1 MNNCERRINMKL
13 SSEIT
18 KQKFEKHL
26 NNLIDKIIK
35 LKVETNKDELVD
47 EIYKTLNFYSL
58 HREVS
63 LDDTKR
69 ILIDTYDETIN
80 KMKEENKLM
89 FIDDVMKDFGIS
101 RSTLRRWNN
110 LGLKK
115 IKVKRKIYYLRN
127 DIMTFLKNL
136 ND

>member
-1 MNNCERRINMKL
+1 MELNSQL
-13 SSEIT
+13 T
-18 KQKFEKHL
+18 KEKFENHL
-26 NNLIDKIIK
+26 RNLIDKVK
-35 LKVETNKDELVD
+35 NLDVEMNEEEYKELINEV
-47 EIYKTLNFYSL
+47 YTTLNFHSL

-63 LDDTKR
+63 MDNTKK
-69 ILIDTYDETIN
+69 ILKDSYDKTIN
-80 KMKEENKLM
+80 EMTDKNQLM

-115 IKVKRKIYYLRN
+115 IKVKRKVYYMRN

>member
-1 MNNCERRINMKL
+1 MELNPQL
-13 SSEIT
+13 T
-18 KQKFEKHL
+18 KEKFENHL
-26 NNLIDKIIK
+26 RNLIDKVK
-35 LKVETNKDELVD
+35 NLDVEMNEEEYKELVN
-47 EIYKTLNFYSL
+47 EVYTTLNFHSL

-63 LDDTKR
+63 MDNTKK
-69 ILIDTYDETIN
+69 ILKDSYDKTIN
-80 KMKEENKLM
+80 EMTDKNQLM

-115 IKVKRKIYYLRN
+115 IKVKRKVYYMRN
-127 DIMTFLKNL
+127 DIMTFIKNL

>member
-1 MNNCERRINMKL
+1 MELNPQL
-13 SSEIT
+13 T
-18 KQKFEKHL
+18 KEKFENHL
-26 NNLIDKIIK
+26 RNLIDKVK
-35 LKVETNKDELVD
+35 NLDVEMNEEEYKELVN
-47 EIYKTLNFYSL
+47 EVYTTLNFHSL

-63 LDDTKR
+63 MDNTKK
-69 ILIDTYDETIN
+69 ILKDSYDKTIN
-80 KMKEENKLM
+80 EMTDKNQLM

-115 IKVKRKIYYLRN
+115 IKVKRKVYYMRN

>member
-1 MNNCERRINMKL
+1 SMELNPQL
-13 SSEIT
+13 T
-18 KQKFEKHL
+18 KEKFENHL
-26 NNLIDKIIK
+26 RNLIDKVK
-35 LKVETNKDELVD
+35 NLDVEMNEEEYKELVN
-47 EIYKTLNFYSL
+47 EVYTTLNFHSL

-63 LDDTKR
+63 MDNTKK
-69 ILIDTYDETIN
+69 ILKDSYYKTIN
-80 KMKEENKLM
+80 EMTDKNQLM
-89 FIDDVMKDFGIS
+89 FIDDVIKDFGIS

-115 IKVKRKIYYLRN
+115 IKVKRKVYYMRN

>member
-1 MNNCERRINMKL
+1 MELNPQL
-13 SSEIT
+13 T
-18 KQKFEKHL
+18 KEKFENHL
-26 NNLIDKIIK
+26 RNLIDKVK
-35 LKVETNKDELVD
+35 NLDVEMNEEEYKELINEV
-47 EIYKTLNFYSL
+47 YTTLNFHSL

-63 LDDTKR
+63 MDNTKK
-69 ILIDTYDETIN
+69 ILKDSYDKTIN
-80 KMKEENKLM
+80 EMTDKNQLM

-115 IKVKRKIYYLRN
+115 IKVKRKVYYMRN

>member
-1 MNNCERRINMKL
+1 MELNPQL
-13 SSEIT
+13 T
-18 KQKFEKHL
+18 KEKFENHL
-26 NNLIDKIIK
+26 RNLIDKVK
-35 LKVETNKDELVD
+35 NLDVEMNEEEYKELVN
-47 EIYKTLNFYSL
+47 EVYTTLNFHSL

-63 LDDTKR
+63 MDNTKK
-69 ILIDTYDETIN
+69 ILKDSYYKTIN
-80 KMKEENKLM
+80 EMTDKNQLM
-89 FIDDVMKDFGIS
+89 FIDDVIKDFGIS

-115 IKVKRKIYYLRN
+115 IKVKRKVYYMRN

>member
-1 MNNCERRINMKL
+1 MELNPQL
-13 SSEIT
+13 T
-18 KQKFEKHL
+18 KEKFENHL
-26 NNLIDKIIK
+26 RNLIDKVK
-35 LKVETNKDELVD
+35 NLDVEMNEEEYKELVN
-47 EIYKTLNFYSL
+47 EVYTTLNFHSL

-63 LDDTKR
+63 MDNTKK
-69 ILIDTYDETIN
+69 ILKESYDKTIN
-80 KMKEENKLM
+80 EMTDNNQLM

-115 IKVKRKIYYLRN
+115 IKVKRKVYYMRN

>member
-1 MNNCERRINMKL
+1 MELNPQL
-13 SSEIT
+13 T
-18 KQKFEKHL
+18 KEKFENHL
-26 NNLIDKIIK
+26 RNLIDKVK
-35 LKVETNKDELVD
+35 NLDVEMNEEEYKELVN
-47 EIYKTLNFYSL
+47 EVYTTLNFHSL

-63 LDDTKR
+63 MDNTKK
-69 ILIDTYDETIN
+69 ILKDSYDKTVNEMTDKN
-80 KMKEENKLM
+80 QLM

-115 IKVKRKIYYLRN
+115 IKVKRKVYYMRN

>member
-1 MNNCERRINMKL
+1 MELNPQL
-13 SSEIT
+13 T
-18 KQKFEKHL
+18 KDKFENHL
-26 NNLIDKIIK
+26 RNLIDKVK
-35 LKVETNKDELVD
+35 NLDVEMNEEEYKELVN
-47 EIYKTLNFYSL
+47 EVYTTLNFHSL

-63 LDDTKR
+63 MDNTKK
-69 ILIDTYDETIN
+69 ILKDSYDKTIN
-80 KMKEENKLM
+80 EMTDKNQLM

-115 IKVKRKIYYLRN
+115 IKVKRKVYYMRN

>member
-47 EIYKTLNFYSL
+47 EIYTTLNFYSL

-69 ILIDTYDETIN
+69 ILIDTYDETII

>member
-1 MNNCERRINMKL
+1 MELNPQL
-13 SSEIT
+13 T
-18 KQKFEKHL
+18 KDKFENHL
-26 NNLIDKIIK
+26 RNLIDKVK
-35 LKVETNKDELVD
+35 NLDVEMNEEEYKELINEV
-47 EIYKTLNFYSL
+47 YTTLNFHSL

-63 LDDTKR
+63 MDNTKK
-69 ILIDTYDETIN
+69 ILKDSYDKTIN
-80 KMKEENKLM
+80 EMTDKNQLM

-115 IKVKRKIYYLRN
+115 IKVKRKVYYMRN

>member
-1 MNNCERRINMKL
+1 MKL